1 MIRQSII
8 CHGDIS
14 LICLWNKNYTYI
26 DQDRQEEYLE
36 TSSEAQLFIRG
47 WHADG
52 KTALIITAAEQSP
65 EMVSLLLEHG
75 AEINTVDSYGW
86 SLLMEAA
93 LFGRIDNVE
102 VFPRTRCR
110 QKFPG

>member
-1 MIRQSII
+1 MIRQSILR
-8 CHGDIS
+8 HGDIS
-14 LICLWNKNYTYI
+14 LIYLWNKNYTYI
-26 DQDRQEEYLE
+26 DQDGQEEYLE
-36 TSSEAQLFIRG
+36 TSIEAQLFIRG
-47 WHADG
+47 WADG
-52 KTALIITAAEQSP
+52 KTALIITAAKQSP

-93 LFGRIDNVE
+93 LFGRIGNVE